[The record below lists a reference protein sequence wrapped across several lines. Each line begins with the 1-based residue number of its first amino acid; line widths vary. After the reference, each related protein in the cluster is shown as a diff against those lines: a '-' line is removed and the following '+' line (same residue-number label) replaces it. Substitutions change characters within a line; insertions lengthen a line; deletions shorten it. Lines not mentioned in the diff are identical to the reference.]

1 MAQWKHSYLE
11 ILDKHVLSLGSLP
24 SNMKLAAFVGG
35 GRTPRTVR
43 ESEGTYSPKCVC
55 SQMLP
60 HPTCLKNYRNT
71 VLPALS
77 LGGSLQNPGKAG
89 METLGK
95 IMDGSLFF
103 N

>member
-1 MAQWKHSYLE
+1 
-11 ILDKHVLSLGSLP
+11 
-24 SNMKLAAFVGG
+24 
-35 GRTPRTVR
+35 
-43 ESEGTYSPKCVC
+43 
-55 SQMLP
+55 MLP

-89 METLGK
+89 MKTLGK
-95 IMDGSLFF
+95 IMDGGLFF